1 MKKRWL
7 LNLVMLCVVAGLVSF
22 LYLKPK
28 QTADQEAIYEVSSY
42 KLGEFNAVSVEFP
55 TKAAVTFEKAD
66 GFWRLTAPVKMR
78 ADQASVQRILSII
91 AAKSKE
97 KITKDKPADSKFDS
111 ADLEKFGLNNPS
123 VKLKLFRD
131 KTNVEEFAF
140 GTHNPLTDD
149 QYVLH
154 RNAVYLIANFYAEA
168 ASTQV
173 IELIDK
179 APLKPTEKVA
189 GFDFSHLEQWEE
201 SKFHLDLVDGKWKA
215 SIAAAKPQQ
224 NELNEWLD
232 YSWVHNP
239 ARSVE
244 FYTPD
249 RKVIYPSFEIK
260 MADGSK
266 VHFDKI
272 QESPDL
278 LLGRPD
284 EGLIYNFPSD
294 AGFTMLN
301 PPINLPN

>member
-7 LNLVMLCVVAGLVSF
+7 LNLVMLCIVAGLVAF

-28 QTADQEAIYEVSSY
+28 QQAAQEATYEISSY
-42 KLGEFNAVSVEFP
+42 KLAEFNAVSVEFP
-55 TKAAVTFEKAD
+55 TKAAVTFEKVND
-66 GFWRLTAPVKMR
+66 FWRLTAPMKMR

-91 AAKSKE
+91 AAKSKD
-97 KITKDKPADSKFDS
+97 KIAAT
-111 ADLEKFGLNNPS
+111 DLDKFGLSNPS

-140 GTHNPLTDD
+140 GTHSPVTDE

-154 RNAVYLIANFYAEA
+154 RNNVYLVANGYSEA

-189 GFDFSHLEQWEE
+189 GFDFSHLEQWQD
-201 SKFHLDLVDGKWKA
+201 SKLHVDLVGGKWAA
-215 SIAAAKPQQ
+215 SIAAAKLQQ
-224 NELNEWLD
+224 NEMNEWLD
-232 YSWVHNP
+232 FSWLHNP
-239 ARSVE
+239 AKSVE
-244 FYTPD
+244 LYTPD
-249 RKVIYPSFEIK
+249 HKVSYPSFEVK
-260 MADGSK
+260 LADGSK

-278 LLGRPD
+278 LLARPD
-284 EGLIYNFPSD
+284 EGLVYNFASD
-294 AGFTMLN
+294 VGFTMLN
-301 PPINLPN
+301 PPINLPSK